1 MTRRFDRPGSAV
13 DTAANPAARS
23 AAVRLIAWVGED
35 DEDTRLAAM
44 MDDAGVAVA
53 VAVARV
59 PEPSWPATTEVR
71 WVSRHHQMLGA
82 DFESPPPHLRE
93 RAADR
98 FARALPV
105 RDLVEMSD

>member
-1 MTRRFDRPGSAV
+1 VTRRFDRPGSAV

-44 MDDAGVAVA
+44 LDDAG

-59 PEPSWPATTEVR
+59 PEPSWPVTTEVR